1 MQVKRQ
7 KIDVKKRIRTK
18 GCFSKAVWMR
28 ACCGGSRIGSSTVLS
43 CPFLRSELREVSPQ
57 FGTV

>member
-18 GCFSKAVWMR
+18 GYFSKAVWMR
-28 ACCGGSRIGSSTVLS
+28 ACCGGSRIGSTVLS